1 MRRSFCIRRN
11 GDSFLVGD
19 RVPLDDSVLSTI
31 ALLNHTCG
39 HAILVGPISL
49 VGIAY
54 LQDQLVLSLA
64 GLGQC

>member
-11 GDSFLVGD
+11 GDSFLAGGRIPFD
-19 RVPLDDSVLSTI
+19 GSALSTI
-31 ALLNHTCG
+31 ALLNHICG

-54 LQDQLVLSLA
+54 LQDQLVPA
-64 GLGQC
+64 